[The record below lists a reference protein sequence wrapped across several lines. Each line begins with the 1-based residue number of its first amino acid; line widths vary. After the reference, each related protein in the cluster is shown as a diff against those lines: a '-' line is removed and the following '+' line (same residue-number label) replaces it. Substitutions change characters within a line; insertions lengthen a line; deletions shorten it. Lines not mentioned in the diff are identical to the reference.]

1 MIRIFSPQI
10 LISVAK
16 NTLLSNSINW
26 PDYAKVP
33 LKMESAAGYKILKIY
48 SFFCFPD
55 WLTMLKRTFQIALW
69 STKINKV
76 VNLFFFQSELQ
87 SFCWVGV
94 LFENNSQASIVGTW
108 SRHLLMMHFLWDFHH
123 HRLIVC
129 IVRLILY
136 AVWLE
141 FFALSGFCQVHWRLA
156 NSVSTRIFKLYF
168 CNAFWLWTP
177 IPMQIWCKFAI
188 AQKVDNFMHLSAP
201 ILVCSNNFKKIPRLE
216 TMRRGRTYWQK
227 KVSFFF

>member
-1 MIRIFSPQI
+1 
-10 LISVAK
+10 
-16 NTLLSNSINW
+16 
-26 PDYAKVP
+26 
-33 LKMESAAGYKILKIY
+33 MESAAGYKILKIY
-48 SFFCFPD
+48 SFFASLTD
-55 WLTMLKRTFQIALW
+55 WRCWKELFKLLCGQPR
-69 STKINKV
+69 STKWSISFSSNP
-76 VNLFFFQSELQ
+76 